1 MLDKATVVKL
11 VKQYTQLI
19 TNEFSP
25 SAIVLFGSYVNGNP
39 HEDSDIDVGI
49 IFNNFSGDWQQ
60 TVTQLWR
67 LRRDISLDIE
77 PHLFDEQNDKSG
89 FVEHIKKTGEIVY
102 QAA

>member
-77 PHLFDEQNDKSG
+77 PHLFDELNDKSG